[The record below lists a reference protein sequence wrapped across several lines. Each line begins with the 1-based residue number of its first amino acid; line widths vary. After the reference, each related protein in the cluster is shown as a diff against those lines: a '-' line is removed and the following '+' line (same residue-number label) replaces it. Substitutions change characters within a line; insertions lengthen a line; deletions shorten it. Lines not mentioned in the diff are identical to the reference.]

1 MTPSERAFLARHRLA
16 HLATV
21 DAAGRPHALPVCF
34 ALVDEAIYTPLDEKP
49 KRADPRTLRRIRNI
63 LAQPA
68 VCLVVDDY
76 DEDWSRLAWLQVR
89 GVAALVEDQ
98 VERTGALAALRA
110 KYPRYR
116 EMGLEARPLIRI
128 DARKVVG
135 WAAVGSV

>member
-1 MTPSERAFLARHRLA
+1 MARHRLA